1 MDCWKVGPLSL
12 TQDMLCEGKDKET
25 GETWREDVI
34 LHDGIFI
41 LPSGLCHSKR
51 SGEKE
56 IGLNRPTKWLP
67 GELETR
73 EGCIDEGP
81 HFMMMCFTWNIQTK
95 IRRSWP
101 LKIMM
106 CFTPICTNFDS
117 YSLRLEVSLDLEK
130 GQHLECMYTDPNIL
144 SATLFG
150 AVLPIYKKFEFFYS
164 NLIWG

>member
-1 MDCWKVGPLSL
+1 
-12 TQDMLCEGKDKET
+12 
-25 GETWREDVI
+25 
-34 LHDGIFI
+34 
-41 LPSGLCHSKR
+41 
-51 SGEKE
+51 
-56 IGLNRPTKWLP
+56 
-67 GELETR
+67 
-73 EGCIDEGP
+73 
-81 HFMMMCFTWNIQTK
+81 
-95 IRRSWP
+95 
-101 LKIMM
+101 MM